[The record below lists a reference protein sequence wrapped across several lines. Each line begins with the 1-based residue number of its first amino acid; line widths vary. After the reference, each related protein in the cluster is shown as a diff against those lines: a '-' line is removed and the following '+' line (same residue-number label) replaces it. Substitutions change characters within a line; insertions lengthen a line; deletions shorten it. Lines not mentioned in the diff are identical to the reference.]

1 MTINEETQRKLS
13 QDLPAG
19 AVKTREQGGSKVD
32 YIDGHFAM
40 TRANEVFGHDG
51 WSYST
56 RSIDEVYRGT
66 KPGRDGENVVI
77 VYEAIVCVSALGC
90 TREDVGIGQ
99 CDSSLRNLGQAIEKG
114 RKEAVTDAVKRALRS
129 FGASFGLALYD
140 KTKADVGAS
149 FAAQEAFDALDN
161 AHDAAAL
168 DKARGV
174 VKSLWES
181 LSDAERE
188 TAAEKR
194 DKAAKRIEKA
204 QRSANTTAPATPA
217 QEPPQRPANPLE
229 GRGIEA
235 PASRPQTAA
244 ETPAQR
250 DHIREATAYVGG
262 DNPTP
267 GEHNRAV
274 AEAQAMP
281 AAPAWRVALDTLAD
295 EVPSLA
301 AYCNDVEKATL
312 PSACGDAWMKH
323 RAHIATLPTPDREA
337 AWKAL
342 CNVCGAVGQANAKVW
357 LKRYIATADAAK
369 AAQTDAPATTEAQ
382 S

>member
-1 MTINEETQRKLS
+1 MTINEETQRKLA

-56 RSIDEVYRGT
+56 RSISEVYRGT

-161 AHDAAAL
+161 ANDAAAL

-181 LSDAERE
+181 LSDSERE

-194 DKAAKRIEKA
+194 DKAAKRIERA
-204 QRSANTTAPATPA
+204 QRNVNATTHTTTA
-217 QEPPQRPANPLE
+217 QEPPQRPGPTLNGL
-229 GRGIEA
+229 GIET
-235 PASRPQTAA
+235 PTSRPQNAA
-244 ETPAQR
+244 
-250 DHIREATAYVGG
+250 EATAQPV
-262 DNPTP
+262 NPVPTQEP
-267 GEHNRAV
+267 
-274 AEAQAMP
+274 
-281 AAPAWRVALDTLAD
+281 PAWRVALDALHEAAPDLAG
-295 EVPSLA
+295 
-301 AYCNDVEKATL
+301 YCNAVEALTL
-312 PSACGDAWMKH
+312 PGDAAPVWRSH
-323 RAHIATLPTPDREA
+323 RAAIGALSKETKGSAWGALVARVESLGQKGAAT
-337 AWKAL
+337 
-342 CNVCGAVGQANAKVW
+342 W
-357 LKRYIATADAAK
+357 LTKGVKTLD
-369 AAQTDAPATTEAQ
+369 AQTDAPATTEVQ

>member
-56 RSIDEVYRGT
+56 RSISEVYRGT

-161 AHDAAAL
+161 ANDAAAL

-181 LSDAERE
+181 LSDSERE

-194 DKAAKRIEKA
+194 DKAAKRIERA
-204 QRSANTTAPATPA
+204 QRNANATTPIAPA
-217 QEPPQRPANPLE
+217 QEPPQRRANPME
-229 GRGIEA
+229 GLGVEA
-235 PASRPQTAA
+235 PPKRPQNAE

-262 DNPTP
+262 DNPTL

-281 AAPAWRVALDTLAD
+281 DAPAWRVALDALAND
-295 EVPSLA
+295 APALVA
-301 AYCNDVEKATL
+301 FCNDAERAQMPGT
-312 PSACGDAWMKH
+312 CGAVWLKH
-323 RAHIATLPTPDREA
+323 RAEIAAFAADIREA

-342 CNVCGAVGQANAKVW
+342 VARCESVGQKGAKVW
-357 LKRYIATADAAK
+357 LKRYVAEADAK
-369 AAQTDAPATTEAQ
+369 RAQTDAPATTEVQ

>member
-13 QDLPAG
+13 QDLPSG

-56 RSIDEVYRGT
+56 RSVDEVYRGT

-204 QRSANTTAPATPA
+204 QRSANTTAPATTA
-217 QEPPQRPANPLE
+217 QEPPQRSANPME
-229 GRGIEA
+229 GRGIEDQRR
-235 PASRPQTAA
+235 RPQTAA
-244 ETPAQR
+244 ETPAPADIAQPVAAPPKPSDITDAQAEFLDGFYKR
-250 DHIREATAYVGG
+250 VAEIEL
-262 DNPTP
+262 P
-267 GEHNRAV
+267 GECVAVWLKHRVDVSTLPARERENSWKAIVSRCEEVGKMRNAKLWLKKAIAEEDERRNEESGQKPTTKRAKT
-274 AEAQAMP
+274 
-281 AAPAWRVALDTLAD
+281 LDTL
-295 EVPSLA
+295 
-301 AYCNDVEKATL
+301 
-312 PSACGDAWMKH
+312 
-323 RAHIATLPTPDREA
+323 
-337 AWKAL
+337 
-342 CNVCGAVGQANAKVW
+342 
-357 LKRYIATADAAK
+357 
-369 AAQTDAPATTEAQ
+369 TDAPAAPVATEVTP
-382 S
+382 

>member
-19 AVKTREQGGSKVD
+19 AVKTREQGGAKVD

-56 RSIDEVYRGT
+56 RSISEVYRGT
-66 KPGRDGENVVI
+66 KPGRDGENIVI

-161 AHDAAAL
+161 ANDAAAL

-181 LSDAERE
+181 LSDGERE

-194 DKAAKRIEKA
+194 DKAAKRIERS
-204 QRSANTTAPATPA
+204 QRNANATTPATPA
-217 QEPPQRPANPLE
+217 QEPQQRRANPME
-229 GRGIEA
+229 GLGIEA
-235 PASRPQTAA
+235 PPKRPQNAEGTLAQPIDAA
-244 ETPAQR
+244 P
-250 DHIREATAYVGG
+250 
-262 DNPTP
+262 
-267 GEHNRAV
+267 V
-274 AEAQAMP
+274 AE
-281 AAPAWRVALDTLAD
+281 APAWRVALDALQESAPDLAG
-295 EVPSLA
+295 
-301 AYCNDVEKATL
+301 YCNAVEALTL
-312 PSACGDAWMKH
+312 PGDAAPVWRKH
-323 RAHIATLPTPDREA
+323 RDAIGAMAKTTKAA
-337 AWKAL
+337 AWGVIVARVESLGQK
-342 CNVCGAVGQANAKVW
+342 GAATWLAKGVKM
-357 LKRYIATADAAK
+357 LDADA
-369 AAQTDAPATTEAQ
+369 DAPATTEVQ

>member
-19 AVKTREQGGSKVD
+19 AVKTREQGGAKVD

-56 RSIDEVYRGT
+56 RSISEVYRGT
-66 KPGRDGENVVI
+66 KPGRDGENIVI

-161 AHDAAAL
+161 ANDAAAL

-181 LSDAERE
+181 LSDGERE

-194 DKAAKRIEKA
+194 DKAAKRIERS
-204 QRSANTTAPATPA
+204 QRNANATTPATPA
-217 QEPPQRPANPLE
+217 QEPTQRRANPME
-229 GRGIEA
+229 GLGIEA
-235 PASRPQTAA
+235 PPKRPQNA
-244 ETPAQR
+244 EGTPS
-250 DHIREATAYVGG
+250 ETV
-262 DNPTP
+262 NPVPTQP
-267 GEHNRAV
+267 D
-274 AEAQAMP
+274 
-281 AAPAWRVALDTLAD
+281 PAWLVALDTIANETPALVAF
-295 EVPSLA
+295 
-301 AYCNDVEKATL
+301 CNDVEKATI
-312 PSACGDAWMKH
+312 PSECGDAFRKH
-323 RAHIATLPTPDREA
+323 RATLAALPADVRES

-342 CNVCGAVGQANAKVW
+342 CERCVDAGQKGAKAW
-357 LKRYIATADAAK
+357 LKRYIAEADAK
-369 AAQTDAPATTEAQ
+369 AAQTDAPAATEAP
-382 S
+382 

>member
-1 MTINEETQRKLS
+1 MTTETTSEIVPVTPAARVLASRTVMTIATLDDVARVATIAARSGLARCSKPEEAAIILMTGMELGLTPMQSLRGIYIVEGRPVLAADTMVAIVTRSGACRYWRTIETTAERCEIHTQR
-13 QDLPAG
+13 
-19 AVKTREQGGSKVD
+19 VD
-32 YIDGHFAM
+32 DDTI
-40 TRANEVFGHDG
+40 
-51 WSYST
+51 
-56 RSIDEVYRGT
+56 YRRVWT
-66 KPGRDGENVVI
+66 MD
-77 VYEAIVCVSALGC
+77 
-90 TREDVGIGQ
+90 
-99 CDSSLRNLGQAIEKG
+99 
-114 RKEAVTDAVKRALRS
+114 DAKRAGLSGKGTWAKYPTAMLRHRCAADMAREIYPEILL
-129 FGASFGLALYD
+129 GMYD
-140 KTKADVGAS
+140 PDEISTDGI
-149 FAAQEAFDALDN
+149 DA
-161 AHDAAAL
+161 
-168 DKARGV
+168 RPMP
-174 VKSLWES
+174 
-181 LSDAERE
+181 
-188 TAAEKR
+188 
-194 DKAAKRIEKA
+194 
-204 QRSANTTAPATPA
+204 QRSRVEVIQTPETTTTA
-217 QEPPQRPANPLE
+217 QEPPQRPANPLD
-229 GRGIEA
+229 GLGIEA

-262 DNPTP
+262 DNPTL

-281 AAPAWRVALDTLAD
+281 AVPAWRVALDTLAD

-301 AYCNDVEKATL
+301 PFCNDVEKATL

-323 RAHIATLPTPDREA
+323 RAHIATLPANDREA